1 MLVDFEY
8 RNNKRSNYIRTHIKN
23 GFIDTFA
30 LSKDKDDIYNHI
42 KNKLFRQIGK
52 KEGEVDIKIT
62 NIEIEGRYGETNG

>member
-1 MLVDFEY
+1 MKKPIYRVLVDFEY
-8 RNNKRSNYIRTHIKN
+8 RNNKRSNYIRT
-23 GFIDTFA
+23 
-30 LSKDKDDIYNHI
+30 HI